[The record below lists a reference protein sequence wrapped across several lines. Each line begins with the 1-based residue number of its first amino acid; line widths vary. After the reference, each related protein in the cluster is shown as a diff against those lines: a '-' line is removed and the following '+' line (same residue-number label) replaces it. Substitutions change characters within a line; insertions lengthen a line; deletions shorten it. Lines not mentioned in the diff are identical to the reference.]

1 MRKTEVKLKK
11 EAEKNSE
18 LCCSDSN
25 VCSIN
30 CGPKPKTTSRGKS
43 GTSCCPPS
51 PAQGKSSKLKTLK
64 IEWQRLVSNDKTC
77 PRCGSTEEEL
87 GKAVANL
94 KQSLAPLGIEVAL
107 EKKELSISEFKRS
120 PLQSN
125 LILINSRPLEDYL
138 GGSVGQSSC
147 CDVCGPS
154 DCRTVSIGGQVYETI
169 PASIIIQAGLVAA
182 TQMVPSGNA
191 GSCCSGQ

>member
-1 MRKTEVKLKK
+1 MRKTEEKSKK
-11 EAEKNSE
+11 GAKKTSE

-25 VCSIN
+25 VCSID
-30 CGPKPKTTSRGKS
+30 CGPKPKTASRGKS
-43 GTSCCPPS
+43 STCCAPA
-51 PAQGKSSKLKTLK
+51 PAQSESSKSRTLK

-87 GKAVANL
+87 GKAVSAL

-107 EKKELSISEFKRS
+107 EKKELSIPEFKKA

-125 LILINSRPLEDYL
+125 LILINNRPLEDYL
-138 GGSVGQSSC
+138 GGSVGQSPC

-154 DCRTVSIGGQVYETI
+154 DCRTVNIGGQVYETV
-169 PASIIIQAGLVAA
+169 PADIIIQAGLVAA
-182 TQMVPSGNA
+182 AQLVNA
-191 GSCCSGQ
+191 KNERSCCSE